1 MCIIRRCSING
12 SGTSAN
18 MNTPREQYAV
28 SSSINRLLHAPFYF
42 LLSVLNG
49 FSSLYILPPLSRFIF
64 PLFSS
69 ITAALLSLSFVTFKN
84 AEARIDR
91 GQDFR
96 SISWWPL
103 WPFRRLCESRRLFR
117 FYFHDDKFVF
127 SERRGWN
134 YYNLIS
140 DVDIFWIGRKYKFR
154 KSINKTFVWIL
165 IILYRVKII

>member
-1 MCIIRRCSING
+1 MITTGGIMCIIRRCSING

-64 PLFSS
+64 LLFSS
-69 ITAALLSLSFVTFKN
+69 ITFFPRSFRFLSSPSKMLRRESIVD
-84 AEARIDR
+84 RISVRFLRDPC
-91 GQDFR
+91 DH
-96 SISWWPL
+96 
-103 WPFRRLCESRRLFR
+103 LCESRRLFR

-127 SERRGWN
+127 SERRG
-134 YYNLIS
+134 
-140 DVDIFWIGRKYKFR
+140 
-154 KSINKTFVWIL
+154 
-165 IILYRVKII
+165 